1 MSEYEI
7 PCLQFDMTREP
18 GESWGLKIAGGIDQ
32 DSSQNQ
38 FCPGDSGI
46 FIISLDPNGLA
57 AQFGE
62 FWAILRVVNAN
73 LGLEVGDK
81 ILQVNSYDYTL
92 VTLKQAEKRLVKKDQ
107 IRMKITRQSIQDKSK
122 PAWGSSNDL

>member
-32 DSSQNQ
+32 DASQNQ

-62 FWAILRVVNAN
+62 TILRVQCQREFRAR
-73 LGLEVGDK
+73 
-81 ILQVNSYDYTL
+81 SW
-92 VTLKQAEKRLVKKDQ
+92 R
-107 IRMKITRQSIQDKSK
+107 
-122 PAWGSSNDL
+122 

>member
-1 MSEYEI
+1 MTHFVKLDFQKRKLREMSEYEI

-32 DSSQNQ
+32 DASQNQ

-62 FWAILRVVNAN
+62 YEAILM
-73 LGLEVGDK
+73 VGC
-81 ILQVNSYDYTL
+81 QR
-92 VTLKQAEKRLVKKDQ
+92 EFR
-107 IRMKITRQSIQDKSK
+107 TRS
-122 PAWGSSNDL
+122 WR

>member
-32 DSSQNQ
+32 DASQNQ

-57 AQFGE
+57 ANF
-62 FWAILRVVNAN
+62 
-73 LGLEVGDK
+73 GLEVGDK

-107 IRMKITRQSIQDKSK
+107 IRMKITRQSIQEKSK

>member
-32 DSSQNQ
+32 DASQNQ

-62 FWAILRVVNAN
+62 YPPILRV
-73 LGLEVGDK
+73 EC
-81 ILQVNSYDYTL
+81 QREFRT
-92 VTLKQAEKRLVKKDQ
+92 
-107 IRMKITRQSIQDKSK
+107 
-122 PAWGSSNDL
+122 GSWR

>member
-7 PCLQFDMTREP
+7 PCLQFDMTRES

-32 DSSQNQ
+32 DASQNQ

-62 FWAILRVVNAN
+62 FRAILRVDCQREFRAR
-73 LGLEVGDK
+73 
-81 ILQVNSYDYTL
+81 SW
-92 VTLKQAEKRLVKKDQ
+92 R
-107 IRMKITRQSIQDKSK
+107 
-122 PAWGSSNDL
+122 

>member
-7 PCLQFDMTREP
+7 PCLQFDLTREP

-32 DSSQNQ
+32 DASQNQ

-62 FWAILRVVNAN
+62 PLTLIREF
-73 LGLEVGDK
+73 LGPSPSAFSGKNPEL
-81 ILQVNSYDYTL
+81 SL
-92 VTLKQAEKRLVKKDQ
+92 VTSQLRLEK
-107 IRMKITRQSIQDKSK
+107 
-122 PAWGSSNDL
+122 

>member
-32 DSSQNQ
+32 DASQNQ

-46 FIISLDPNGLA
+46 FIISLDPN
-57 AQFGE
+57 
-62 FWAILRVVNAN
+62 
-73 LGLEVGDK
+73 
-81 ILQVNSYDYTL
+81 
-92 VTLKQAEKRLVKKDQ
+92 
-107 IRMKITRQSIQDKSK
+107 
-122 PAWGSSNDL
+122 

>member
-32 DSSQNQ
+32 DASQNQ

-57 AQFGE
+57 SHFGE
-62 FWAILRVVNAN
+62 FCKILRV
-73 LGLEVGDK
+73 D
-81 ILQVNSYDYTL
+81 
-92 VTLKQAEKRLVKKDQ
+92 DQ
-107 IRMKITRQSIQDKSK
+107 YQFRT
-122 PAWGSSNDL
+122 GSWR

>member
-1 MSEYEI
+1 
-7 PCLQFDMTREP
+7 MTREP

-32 DSSQNQ
+32 DASQNQ

-62 FWAILRVVNAN
+62 FWAILRVDCPR
-73 LGLEVGDK
+73 EFR
-81 ILQVNSYDYTL
+81 S
-92 VTLKQAEKRLVKKDQ
+92 RSW
-107 IRMKITRQSIQDKSK
+107 R
-122 PAWGSSNDL
+122 

>member
-32 DSSQNQ
+32 DASQNQ

-62 FWAILRVVNAN
+62 YNFK
-73 LGLEVGDK
+73 G
-81 ILQVNSYDYTL
+81 
-92 VTLKQAEKRLVKKDQ
+92 RLS
-107 IRMKITRQSIQDKSK
+107 TRI
-122 PAWGSSNDL
+122 

>member
-32 DSSQNQ
+32 DASQNQ

-62 FWAILRVVNAN
+62 CQPILRVECQREFRAR
-73 LGLEVGDK
+73 
-81 ILQVNSYDYTL
+81 SW
-92 VTLKQAEKRLVKKDQ
+92 R
-107 IRMKITRQSIQDKSK
+107 
-122 PAWGSSNDL
+122 